1 MMERAQR
8 VVALVDSSKFGNV
21 QMFSFA
27 KFDEI
32 DVLVTDT
39 DADPEAVDFLASHG
53 IEVHRA

>member
-1 MMERAQR
+1 
-8 VVALVDSSKFGNV
+8 VVAMVDQSKFGNA

-39 DADPEAVDFLASHG
+39 RADAEAVEFLTGHG
-53 IEVHRA
+53 IRVRRA